1 MLHELNSLTHVI
13 ADDDDDGD
21 NIDDTEEDDDQDGL
35 TNAGNCLF

>member
-35 TNAGNCLF
+35 TNAGDCLF

>member
-35 TNAGNCLF
+35 TNAGDCLY